1 MKWTSFKDKDG
12 KTDTFEVDID
22 QEQLLNYLE
31 KVLGAK
37 PLVVNTPE
45 GGNVTV
51 CYRLMNG
58 VEVGIM
64 LNFTAPTF
72 YLNERVVNDCLLA
85 DADFK
90 EIIDSIKLKESGG
103 WIYPHSEHNNPNTT
117 ILRSEVKTLTPSLK
131 NRVFVLSQVSYLK
144 VIKLFNLLMK

>member
-1 MKWTSFKDKDG
+1 MEWTSFTDKNGHIDAF
-12 KTDTFEVDID
+12 KVDID

-51 CYRLMNG
+51 CYRLSNG
-58 VEVGIM
+58 VELGIM

-72 YLNERVVNDCLLA
+72 YLNESVVNDSLLE

-90 EIIDSIKLKESGG
+90 ELINTIKLKESGG
-103 WIYPHSEHNNPNTT
+103 WIYPHSLHTNPNTT
-117 ILRSEVKTLTPSLK
+117 ILRSEVKTLTPSMK
-131 NRVFVLSQVSYLK
+131 NRVFVLSQVSYFK
-144 VIKLFNLLMK
+144 VIKLCNLLMK